1 MHEFVFSSFS
11 CAGIFFCGNKSNPP
25 AKNGPSLIANG
36 YMELVIIFTICITCG
51 LKLQWY
57 CKENWNAIILNR
69 WSFTK
74 RDQCFLFFF
83 FLLQLITPK
92 FPVVVKV
99 GHANG
104 GYGKVRISILMNFAS
119 LQLIFL
125 KLINQEEMR
134 GSWSLDK
141 HHEVSCQKYATARS
155 IFNYLLGIWKSNQTR
170 AFADNRRPLSF

>member
-1 MHEFVFSSFS
+1 MATWNLLLFSQSASLAAWNCSDIVRRIETQSFWIVEASQSVINVS
-11 CAGIFFCGNKSNPP
+11 C
-25 AKNGPSLIANG
+25 
-36 YMELVIIFTICITCG
+36 
-51 LKLQWY
+51 
-57 CKENWNAIILNR
+57 
-69 WSFTK
+69 
-74 RDQCFLFFF
+74 FFF

-125 KLINQEEMR
+125 KLINREEMR

>member
-1 MHEFVFSSFS
+1 MGNSLGKNFFFLNYNSRKLLLIFSSRLPMHEFVFSSFS

-25 AKNGPSLIANG
+25 ARNGPSLIANG

-83 FLLQLITPK
+83 L
-92 FPVVVKV
+92 VAANYSKV
-99 GHANG
+99 SSCGEG
-104 GYGKVRISILMNFAS
+104 RPCKWWIWQGMDINFDDLCLFA
-119 LQLIFL
+119 
-125 KLINQEEMR
+125 INF
-134 GSWSLDK
+134 S
-141 HHEVSCQKYATARS
+141 
-155 IFNYLLGIWKSNQTR
+155 QTH
-170 AFADNRRPLSF
+170 